1 MGLHSYFQQKNIPF
15 GSVMS
20 KVWNKKIFKN
30 IQDKVD
36 LASKTLAEEGEHV
49 QMLKSMELKKDFQ
62 TKQRLLQQHQF
73 QLFVVVRHLELNQ

>member
-30 IQDKVD
+30 IQEK
-36 LASKTLAEEGEHV
+36 LTTASKILADERGLV
-49 QMLKSMELKKDFQ
+49 LTQLNTELKKDFL
-62 TKQRLLQQHQF
+62 TKLQ
-73 QLFVVVRHLELNQ
+73 